1 MITYFKAKVHDL
13 ITYGVFRKY
22 KMVAEIVHFDKY
34 YNLVPESIAK
44 AIEIVTILYSNI
56 K

>member
-22 KMVAEIVHFDKY
+22 KMVAEIADFDTKY
-34 YNLVPESIAK
+34 YINPEKNIA
-44 AIEIVTILYSNI
+44 A
-56 K
+56 